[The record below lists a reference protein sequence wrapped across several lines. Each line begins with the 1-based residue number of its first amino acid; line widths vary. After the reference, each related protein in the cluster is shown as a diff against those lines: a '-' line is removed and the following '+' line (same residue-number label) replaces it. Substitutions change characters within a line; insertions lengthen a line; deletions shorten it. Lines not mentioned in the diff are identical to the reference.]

1 MTVDVDV
8 NIDVDI
14 DVDVNIDVCSDNDYL
29 IDCIIIDLVILN
41 YTGAMPLSYGWFVV
55 KVRD

>member
-1 MTVDVDV
+1 VTVDVDV
-8 NIDVDI
+8 NIDI

-41 YTGAMPLSYGWFVV
+41 YTGTMPLSYGWFVV